1 VFAFRKNNR
10 PRNRSIL
17 KKWFSTYQAPIAAI
31 FISIMYTVG
40 LTQLL
45 IFENVEVMKL
55 TPMQLMLS
63 CAVIILFLRPWT
75 SGTIF
80 SLLSIYSL
88 GLGIEILGVQT
99 GFPFGE
105 YTYGSILG
113 PKIAGTP
120 LLIGVNWVLV
130 IVGSITA
137 ARRLFPTAPKILRTA
152 ISASLALFLDIL
164 IEPVAVALDMWTWT
178 SGEIPR
184 SNYIAW
190 WILAAV
196 FSYIYQKWGNTSA
209 HWVVIVVFIW
219 LIIFF
224 SSLNF
229 LYI

>member
-1 VFAFRKNNR
+1 
-10 PRNRSIL
+10 
-17 KKWFSTYQAPIAAI
+17 
-31 FISIMYTVG
+31 MYTVG

-45 IFENVEVMKL
+45 LFENTEVMQL
-55 TPMQLMLS
+55 TPMQLLLS

-75 SGTIF
+75 GGTIF
-80 SLLSIYSL
+80 SIIAIYAL

-105 YTYGSILG
+105 YTYGSVLG

-120 LLIGVNWVLV
+120 LLIGVNWVIV

-137 ARRLFPTAPKILRTA
+137 ARRLFPKAPILVRTA
-152 ISASLALFLDIL
+152 LSASLALFLDIL

-178 SGEIPR
+178 DGEIPS

-190 WILAAV
+190 WFLAAA
-196 FSYIYQKWGNTSA
+196 FTYIYQKWGNTSA
-209 HWVVIVVFIW
+209 HWVVIIVFIW
-219 LIIFF
+219 LVIFF